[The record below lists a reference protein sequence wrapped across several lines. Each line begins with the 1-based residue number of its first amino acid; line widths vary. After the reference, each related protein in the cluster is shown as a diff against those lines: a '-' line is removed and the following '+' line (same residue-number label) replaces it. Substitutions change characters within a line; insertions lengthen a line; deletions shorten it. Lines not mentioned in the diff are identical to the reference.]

1 MRALVDAL
9 EYVVADG
16 GEIQEFRD
24 LVNSGSSQN
33 LAKASAEKQGLKGR
47 LATFRQQVMQD
58 VGVATT
64 GFLDGVTNY
73 AKKVEQEEANATDG
87 LDLVTA
93 DAEDAVER
101 VRDGFESKVRAVKTK
116 AQVVGT
122 RGSQVENKF
131 SVLQRK
137 IEGRALSM
145 AYTAKLHR
153 PTRIS
158 RKFSYGYSGF
168 HVYP

>member
-1 MRALVDAL
+1 
-9 EYVVADG
+9 
-16 GEIQEFRD
+16 
-24 LVNSGSSQN
+24 
-33 LAKASAEKQGLKGR
+33 
-47 LATFRQQVMQD
+47 MQD

-73 AKKVEQEEANATDG
+73 AKKVEQEEAKATDG